1 MYHFTITSQWFCCI
15 DPNSPSRD
23 TILYILGSHSNEIS
37 NYPAIFVYFTH
48 LLPLLAPSSGYLL
61 SISLISCLLL
71 PGVQESFFPE
81 CLGSQPPLNLLPPL
95 WFFFSFPASLFPLQ
109 HGVKVFLGHTSSWLQ
124 QEDAKSNSSRRHR
137 GGMLKGHLSLLSALS
152 LSKLCHIC

>member
-1 MYHFTITSQWFCCI
+1 MGQSLLVIHGNYRKKPPQTSELVQALQIISTADEEMIDNCQNIKSMYHFTITSQWFCCI

-95 WFFFSFPASLFPLQ
+95 CFFF
-109 HGVKVFLGHTSSWLQ
+109 
-124 QEDAKSNSSRRHR
+124 
-137 GGMLKGHLSLLSALS
+137 LSLLAFF
-152 LSKLCHIC
+152 LCSMV